1 MKCLYIMNKQVQ
13 HKNIIIFSFVI
24 AIFLLL
30 VTSARYLQNM
40 VFAAAKVNTT
50 NMTLIDKDKTE
61 IILDPQSGK
70 TVKSEAGKM
79 ATQNESGSMMGSMM
93 INMMNETTNQ
103 SSMLERGNIAM
114 GFNQNKIMHHFIATP
129 TGGEIMIV
137 VLNSTDNNTI
147 KQIKSHVLDIQK
159 EFSQGN
165 FTKPFYIHAQ
175 QVPGTKLMSQK
186 KDLIRYSTRQIN
198 NGSVLLLTTND
209 QQLIAAIHQF
219 IAFQTAQHMGH

>member
-1 MKCLYIMNKQVQ
+1 MLDKMKYISMSKQIQ
-13 HKNIIIFSFVI
+13 RSIIITIFSSII

-30 VTSARYLQNM
+30 VIGTGSLQNI
-40 VFAAAKVNTT
+40 VFAATKVNTT
-50 NMTLIDKDKTE
+50 NVTIIDKDKNTV
-61 IILDPQSGK
+61 IILDPQTGK
-70 TVKSEAGKM
+70 TVSSEDGKM
-79 ATQNESGSMMGSMM
+79 AMQNGSGTMMGNMTM
-93 INMMNETTNQ
+93 NNMMNETTNR

-137 VLNSTDNNTI
+137 APNGSDNNTI

-175 QVPGTKLMSQK
+175 QVQGTKLMSQK
-186 KDLIRYSTRQIN
+186 KDLIRYSTRQ
-198 NGSVLLLTTND
+198 
-209 QQLIAAIHQF
+209 
-219 IAFQTAQHMGH
+219 